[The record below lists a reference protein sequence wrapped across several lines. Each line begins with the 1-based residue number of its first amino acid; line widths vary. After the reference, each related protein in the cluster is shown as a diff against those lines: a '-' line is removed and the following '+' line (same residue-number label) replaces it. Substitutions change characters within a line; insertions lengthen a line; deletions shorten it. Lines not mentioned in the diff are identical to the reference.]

1 MKMFFFKSLIKS
13 IPFLSDYISKFFLL
27 NNNKFNKSEIL
38 FDTIQYKSD
47 YNSDSFLFIFLPLII
62 NISQILNDIKK
73 QIDNK
78 KLISITSTIIFYE
91 KENNNEYTHSLVDS
105 NQLYSLNN
113 INEWP
118 NILMLNI
125 INKLEVYNSFKK
137 ISIIILVKTVTKI

>member
-1 MKMFFFKSLIKS
+1 MFFFKSLIKS

-137 ISIIILVKTVTKI
+137 ISIITLVKTVTKI

>member
-118 NILMLNI
+118 NIIMLNI

-137 ISIIILVKTVTKI
+137 ISIITLVKTVTKI

>member
-137 ISIIILVKTVTKI
+137 ISIITLVKTVTKI